1 MYLYGQSDIEPY
13 TGYNCHMYKDEW
25 HAYTL
30 IDIIGNLS
38 KSLHVCCIDKD
49 ESMYIKL

>member
-25 HAYTL
+25 NSYTL
-30 IDIIGNLS
+30 IL
-38 KSLHVCCIDKD
+38 
-49 ESMYIKL
+49 

>member
-25 HAYTL
+25 QADTL
-30 IDIIGNLS
+30 IL
-38 KSLHVCCIDKD
+38 
-49 ESMYIKL
+49 

>member
-13 TGYNCHMYKDEW
+13 TGYNCHMYKDDRMTCI
-25 HAYTL
+25 Y